1 MTGGT
6 AGFPVA
12 TGDEEPVP
20 EGPHER
26 AAAVRQAVDALL
38 QIRRMMNGG
47 AADPTAVPAPWELL
61 QPVRAIALALEAAGI
76 APSAVDADGRRLST
90 GYVVRRAE
98 PSRATHRSGRPEVMA
113 RVEWLGPPGSRAS
126 REQGDALQLCTQAL
140 GRLGWVALEYRD
152 SRRHRW
158 LEVEPAS

>member
-12 TGDEEPVP
+12 TGDGEPVP
-20 EGPHER
+20 EGPQER

-38 QIRRMMNGG
+38 QIRRMMNGT
-47 AADPTAVPAPWELL
+47 AAEPTAVPAEWELR

-98 PSRATHRSGRPEVMA
+98 PSGATPRNGRPEVMA
-113 RVEWLGPPGSRAS
+113 RIEWLGPPGSRAS
-126 REQGDALQLCTQAL
+126 HEQGEALQQCTQAL
-140 GRLGWVALEYRD
+140 RKLGWVALEYRD

-158 LEVEPAS
+158 LEVEPGS